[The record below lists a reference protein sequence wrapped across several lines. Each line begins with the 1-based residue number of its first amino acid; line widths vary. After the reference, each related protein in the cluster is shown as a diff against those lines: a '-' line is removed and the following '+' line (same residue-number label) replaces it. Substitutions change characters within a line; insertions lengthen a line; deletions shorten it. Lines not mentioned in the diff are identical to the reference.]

1 METKYQPGAGVSR
14 LELDL
19 MEYITT
25 RETIC
30 EAAVREVG
38 PVGAHEHVTER
49 QVLAQIRA
57 VMEGRYAPTGSA
69 S

>member
-1 METKYQPGAGVSR
+1 M
-14 LELDL
+14 LDL
-19 MEYITT
+19 EKDLREYMHT
-25 RETIC
+25 REAIC
-30 EAAVREVG
+30 DKAVREVG

-49 QVLAQIRA
+49 RVLAQVRA